1 MDGYFVHFYVFF
13 LLVPGEIPRSLTRQ
27 RAAGDFLALQ
37 SPRGGWQ
44 PCSASSCLLLE
55 EVQRAFHLLLQMRV
69 FPAEDFISSCMVPG

>member
-1 MDGYFVHFYVFF
+1 MGGYFVRFYVFF
-13 LLVPGEIPRSLTRQ
+13 FLVPGEIPRSLTRQ

-44 PCSASSCLLLE
+44 PCSASSCLL
-55 EVQRAFHLLLQMRV
+55 RAFHLLLQMRV